1 MNGKPLDAVLPAEN
15 HRTKGSGTRLEV
27 VGSLALLAA
36 VTWAAHSWHSRHF
49 GFYADD
55 YTLVT
60 QAMASN
66 WRQVWAFASDL
77 LLHFGG
83 QGRPLQHSV
92 LFVLSYLAGR
102 LGGLPAAY
110 GIGYLVVAANPIL
123 FYALL
128 RRVSSQSLALLGGL
142 AWALFPAD
150 TTPSLLF
157 HSLGLQQSLTYLLLA
172 FHCYLF
178 RRTALS
184 YLLVLGSL
192 LSYETAFL
200 VFLAAPLL
208 LETWDRTMA
217 TRLLRHALVLGA
229 MMTAVT
235 ALRILVGESRVVG
248 IGFPA
253 ILTTPLLHM
262 VEGPLV
268 SLGTFAY
275 RPIQTLL
282 TMNPELALVVVL
294 AFAVLAGAL
303 WRLEV
308 DDGTHVRA
316 VLASLK
322 ARTRP
327 LSLPEAIGRPLR
339 LALAGLAMLVL
350 AYPLTFTIRAYA
362 LSGRDTRV
370 HFAAVVGASLV
381 FAGVATLILLLA
393 DAHGK
398 GRLARL
404 GLAALL
410 ALLVGFGFVVQADY
424 AQSWRDQRSFWVNL
438 VRLCPDVGEG
448 TVILVDPTG
457 LHDTRQI
464 DANTWNLPRI
474 LNQIYVFPSDWE
486 EPPRVYRLVPG
497 WEEYILTEDG
507 RLRIDASTVI
517 APPSLYRTVASIDVI
532 LVDTESGEFTRRRGL
547 LEIGG
552 REHAL
557 HEFGSPMLPD
567 LSPGFLFGYLLTEDG
582 SGTMSGG
589 AE

>member
-1 MNGKPLDAVLPAEN
+1 MA
-15 HRTKGSGTRLEV
+15 S
-27 VGSLALLAA
+27 
-36 VTWAAHSWHSRHF
+36 SWH
-49 GFYADD
+49 
-55 YTLVT
+55 
-60 QAMASN
+60 
-66 WRQVWAFASDL
+66 QVWAFASDM

-83 QGRPLQHSV
+83 QGRPLQHS
-92 LFVLSYLAGR
+92 LLYVLSCLAGR

-110 GIGYLVVAANPIL
+110 GIGYLVVAVNPIL

-128 RRVSSQSLALLGGL
+128 RRISSQTLALLGGL
-142 AWALFPAD
+142 AWVLFPAD

-172 FHCYLF
+172 FHCSLS
-178 RRTALS
+178 RRTIPS

-192 LSYETAFL
+192 LSYEPAFP

-208 LETWDRTMA
+208 LATWDRTLPKK
-217 TRLLRHALVLGA
+217 LLRHALVLGA
-229 MMTAVT
+229 MMVAVT
-235 ALRILVGESRVVG
+235 ALRIVVGENRVEG
-248 IGFPA
+248 LGFPA
-253 ILTTPLLHM
+253 IFATPFLHM

-268 SLGTFAY
+268 SLGTFVY

-282 TMNPELALVVVL
+282 MMDPELGLVVVL
-294 AFAVLAGAL
+294 AFALLAGAL
-303 WRLEV
+303 WRLKV
-308 DDGTHVRA
+308 DDGMHVRA

-327 LSLPEAIGRPLR
+327 RSWPEVIGRPLR
-339 LALAGLAMLVL
+339 LALVGLVMLVL

-370 HFAAVVGASLV
+370 HFAAVVGASLL
-381 FAGVATLILLLA
+381 FACVATLILLLA
-393 DAHGK
+393 DAYGK

-404 GLAALL
+404 GLAALF

-424 AQSWRDQRSFWVNL
+424 AQSWREQRAFWTEL
-438 VRLCPDVGEG
+438 VRLCPDAGEG

-497 WEEYILTEDG
+497 WEEHIVAGDG
-507 RLRIDASTVI
+507 QFRIDASTVI
-517 APPSLYRTVASIDVI
+517 APPSLYRTVASTDVI
-532 LVDTESGEFTRRRGL
+532 LVDTESGELNRRSGL

-552 REHAL
+552 GEYALREL
-557 HEFGSPMLPD
+557 GSPLLLE
-567 LSPGFLFGYLLTEDG
+567 LSPGFLFDYLLTEDR
-582 SGTMSGG
+582 SGASPGG
-589 AE
+589 GE